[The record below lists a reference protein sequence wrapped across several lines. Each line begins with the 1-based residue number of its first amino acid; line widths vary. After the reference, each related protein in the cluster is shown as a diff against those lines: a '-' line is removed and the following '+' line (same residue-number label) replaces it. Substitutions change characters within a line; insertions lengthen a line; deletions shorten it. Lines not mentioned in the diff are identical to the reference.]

1 MGERS
6 VWREMDWVTLGLVG
20 LLALLSLFVIA
31 AATASLLPH
40 DPLYFVKRQLVW
52 ITLGAVALA
61 VTVSVPYA
69 TVAGWWKYLYGANL
83 LLLGLVLVKGHS
95 ALGASRWIDLGPFQ
109 LQPSE
114 LAKVLII
121 VTLAQHLTR
130 KTSLKRWRDL
140 ASPIA
145 HVAVPMLLIMK
156 QPDLGTSLVFVAI
169 LGVMLFTAGA
179 PGRKLL
185 LLFGGGLGVVVLWI
199 YAHFHWTIGHHPIPI
214 FMHDYQLKR
223 LLIFLNPNQDP
234 MGAGYNVIQ
243 SRIAVGTGGLWGT
256 GLVGGHQNGQL
267 SFLPESYT
275 DFAFAVVA
283 DQLGFIGSV
292 GVLLVYFLILVRGLY
307 VAVNARDR
315 LGTLMASGVVAML
328 GFHVLE
334 SAGMATGIMPVA
346 GVPLPFVS
354 YGGSAFLADAMA
366 VGLLMNVYARRQ
378 DLVFRANPP
387 PVRVGRSGSV
397 AAGG

>member
-1 MGERS
+1 
-6 VWREMDWVTLGLVG
+6 MDWVTLGLVG
-20 LLALLSLFVIA
+20 LLVGLSLFVIE

-52 ITLGAVALA
+52 IALGAVALA
-61 VTVSVPYA
+61 VTVSIPYG
-69 TVAGWWKYLYGANL
+69 TVAGWSKYLYGANL
-83 LLLGLVLVKGHS
+83 LLLALVLVKGHS
-95 ALGASRWIDLGPFQ
+95 ALGASRWIDVGPFQ

-114 LAKVLII
+114 LAKVLIVI
-121 VTLAQHLTR
+121 TLAQHLNQ

-140 ASPIA
+140 ISPIL

-156 QPDLGTSLVFVAI
+156 QPDLGTSLVFAAI
-169 LGVMLFTAGA
+169 LVVMLYVAGA
-179 PGRKLL
+179 PGMRLL
-185 LLFGGGLGVVVLWI
+185 LVFGGGLALVVLWI
-199 YAHFHWTIGHHPIPI
+199 YAHFHWTIAHHAIPI

-223 LLIFLNPNQDP
+223 LLIFLHPNQDP
-234 MGAGYNVIQ
+234 LGAGFNVIQ
-243 SRIAVGTGGLWGT
+243 SRIAVGTGGLFGT
-256 GLVGGHQNGQL
+256 GLIGGHQNGQL

-283 DQLGFIGSV
+283 DQLGFVGSV

-307 VAVNARDR
+307 VALNAKDR

-346 GVPLPFVS
+346 GVPLPFIS
-354 YGGSAFLADAMA
+354 YGGSALLADSMA
-366 VGLLMNVYARRQ
+366 IGLLMNVYVGRQ

-387 PVRVGRSGSV
+387 PVRVGRGGSF
-397 AAGG
+397 AAGA